1 MEEETQ
7 PPPVEQEPAVEEEA
21 TIPADQNPLTT
32 EVISQ
37 NLSLIGR
44 TANGL
49 SHAYLRL
56 ELHEKEITNTSG
68 LNQFPHVRYLVSF
81 FNTGSV

>member
-1 MEEETQ
+1 MEDETQ
-7 PPPVEQEPAVEEEA
+7 PPPVDQEPVVEEEA

-32 EVISQ
+32 EIISQ
-37 NLSLIGR
+37 NLSLMGR

-56 ELHEKEITNTSG
+56 ELHEKEITNTAG
-68 LNQFPHVRYLVSF
+68 LNQFPHVRYLVCVF
-81 FNTGSV
+81 DTGFV